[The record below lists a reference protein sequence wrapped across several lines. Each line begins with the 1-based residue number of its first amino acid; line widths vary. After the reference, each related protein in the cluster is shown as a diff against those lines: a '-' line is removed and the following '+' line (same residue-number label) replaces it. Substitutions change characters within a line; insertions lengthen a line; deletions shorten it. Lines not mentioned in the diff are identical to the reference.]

1 MRKAISLGLITEEQR
16 LEKYKDLLKLMQI
29 RKRYR
34 KCFVG
39 RKVTDLFRLVLYPK
53 VSMRMKVH
61 YIKEHWEY
69 WEYYKNR

>member
-1 MRKAISLGLITEEQR
+1 MIFSIGKYYISDTILH
-16 LEKYKDLLKLMQI
+16 KDSYKLMQI

-34 KCFVG
+34 KYFAG
-39 RKVTDLFRLVLYPK
+39 RKVTDLFRLVFYPK

-69 WEYYKNR
+69 YKNR